1 MQEPETL
8 SINESSRQ
16 QVGLGRHRIFYV
28 IIIVAGACF
37 FGLTSPRELPLPL
50 LLVSFVVVGAMLYS
64 AVRLALVAASLDRRL
79 TSLQRRAV
87 TGTLVVLPVLLLM
100 LQSIGQLTIRDVVTL
115 CLLFGIGFFYFE
127 RILQKQ

>member
-8 SINESSRQ
+8 SINELSQ
-16 QVGLGRHRIFYV
+16 QKGSLGRHRMLYV
-28 IIIVAGACF
+28 AIIVAGACF
-37 FGLTSPRELPLPL
+37 FGLTSPRELALPL

-64 AVRLALVAASLDRRL
+64 AVRLVLVATSLNSRL
-79 TSLQRRAV
+79 TSLQSRAV